1 MGVST
6 KTGKEIALPN
16 SVATPGVA
24 AGRLPARAYEEN
36 FADLRPPLTAHEAVV
51 AADRC
56 YFCHDA
62 PCVTA
67 CPT

>member
-1 MGVST
+1 M
-6 KTGKEIALPN
+6 ANNPL
-16 SVATPGVA
+16 TPGIA
-24 AGRLPARAYEEN
+24 AGRHSPEVLDRN
-36 FADLRPPLTAHEAVV
+36 FADLHPSLDRHEALV

-67 CPT
+67 CPTTI